1 MLDKISEHL
10 MKSNKYVVT
19 VSRIKPTEKWPELQS
34 AEGVVLGED
43 VYVNESVD
51 AVSPLEGKEQL
62 GTQLTNAINDWIVR
76 KAKAVTAAKV
86 HVHVVYRDFFTD
98 TFTRGGNTKYSAELK
113 LRIYVAGSALQL

>member
-19 VSRIKPTEKWPELQS
+19 VSRIKQTEKWHELQS
-34 AEGVVLGED
+34 VDGGVLG

-51 AVSPLEGKEQL
+51 AVSPFEGKEQL